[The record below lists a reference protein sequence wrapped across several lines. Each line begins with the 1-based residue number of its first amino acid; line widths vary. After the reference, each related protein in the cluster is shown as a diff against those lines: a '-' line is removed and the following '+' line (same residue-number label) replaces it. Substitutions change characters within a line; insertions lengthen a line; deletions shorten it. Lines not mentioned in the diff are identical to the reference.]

1 MSSRGATPSKKFL
14 LAERRRQALIL
25 HRNGASCRTIAAA
38 LGTSPATASR
48 DVRSAMA
55 DQLGEY
61 TLAGIP
67 ERRADYDAQY
77 RLLLRTLRQ
86 ERNTLS
92 NRELRALDLEL
103 RTLDRL
109 RQLNRADLDELRDA
123 GIAARMESARLANR
137 IATLGL
143 AEREGMLVPGESV
156 LELRNRLFEG
166 VRDALGPAFQHTLEL
181 WGVPATERGDA
192 ENAMMGVLLAAFGEM
207 AQDLRNTPALP
218 AGTNG

>member
-1 MSSRGATPSKKFL
+1 
-14 LAERRRQALIL
+14 
-25 HRNGASCRTIAAA
+25 
-38 LGTSPATASR
+38 
-48 DVRSAMA
+48 MA

-61 TLAGIP
+61 ALAGIP

-77 RLLLRTLRQ
+77 RLILSTLRQ

-109 RQLNRADLDELRDA
+109 RQLNRADSDELRDA

-166 VRDALGPAFQHTLEL
+166 IRDALGPAFQHTLGL
-181 WGVPATERGDA
+181 WGVPATELGDA

-207 AQDLRNTPALP
+207 AQDLRNTPALLP
-218 AGTNG
+218 GDGG